1 MEHGNNS
8 EKHEYRYKDS
18 NYKRVEIYTVIKYGY
33 HIQLGLF
40 S

>member
-8 EKHEYRYKDS
+8 EKHEYPYKDR
-18 NYKRVEIYTVIKYGY
+18 NYTRVEIYTVIKYGD
-33 HIQLGLF
+33 HKQLGLF